1 MSTRSETQLIKL
13 IKRLADDGD
22 SPNLIAGIGDDAA
35 VLHAPRAAHELLAT
49 TDQVVENK
57 HFVLGQHPP
66 EALGHKLLARGL
78 SDIAAMG
85 GVPNWFLLSL
95 AIPSRINDTW
105 IKSFV
110 EGLLVAR
117 ENFGVPSLPLA
128 GGDVSGA
135 DSFLAH
141 IVAVGAVPAGQALL
155 RSGASVG
162 DILYVSGELGGSAL
176 GLERLPSSPLTDPA
190 VANHLWPTPRLA
202 LGTFLREGGASAA
215 LDISDGL
222 STDLHRMAAA
232 SGVAMHVDLEALPRF
247 AEATESQV
255 LHSGEEYELLF
266 TAPTSVVIPDHFDG
280 VRLTRIGEAV
290 SGRGVSLLR
299 AGRTERLEPGGY
311 EHLND

>member
-1 MSTRSETQLIKL
+1 MSTRSETELIEL

-22 SPNLIAGIGDDAA
+22 SPNLITGIGDDAA
-35 VLHAPRAAHELLAT
+35 VLHAPPAGHELLAT

-57 HFVLGQHPP
+57 HFVLSQHPP

-95 AIPSRINDTW
+95 AIPSRINNPW
-105 IKSFV
+105 IRSFV
-110 EGLLVAR
+110 EGLLAAR
-117 ENFGVPSLPLA
+117 EKFGVPSLPLA

-141 IVAVGAVPAGQALL
+141 IAAVGAVPTGQALL
-155 RSGASVG
+155 RSKASVG

-176 GLERLPSSPLTDPA
+176 GLERLSLSPVTDPA
-190 VANHLWPTPRLA
+190 VSNHLWPTPRLA

-222 STDLHRMAAA
+222 STDLHRMASA

-255 LHSGEEYELLF
+255 LHGGEEYELLF
-266 TAPTSVVIPDHFDG
+266 TAPATVVFHDQYDG

-299 AGRTERLEPGGY
+299 AGQTERLDSGGY